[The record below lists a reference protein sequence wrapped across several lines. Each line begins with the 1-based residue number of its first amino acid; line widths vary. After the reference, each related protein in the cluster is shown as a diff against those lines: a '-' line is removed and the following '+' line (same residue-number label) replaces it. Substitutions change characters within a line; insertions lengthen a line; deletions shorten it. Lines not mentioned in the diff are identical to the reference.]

1 VVQHLDARSLVAS
14 AAPLASLPAVYDR
27 LSQALKN
34 PKVSATKI
42 AEIISEDA
50 SLVARLLRLVNSP
63 FYGFHG
69 RIETVSHAVGLV
81 GTDQIS
87 ELALATCVLRMFRG
101 IPAQLIDMNAFW
113 LHGLATGVAARVIGM
128 RRGETNVERL
138 FVAGILHDV
147 GRLVMYQG
155 LPDIAC
161 GILSHRPDDE
171 LMVETE
177 RKLLGFDHADVGGE
191 LLLAWNLPDSLVAA
205 AAFHHRPD
213 LDPSAPMASATIH
226 LADLVVHSLEV
237 GNSGEPHVPPLN
249 PEAWER
255 LGLPLSALSS
265 ILEQTQFELRETV
278 HSPSYRDIWSTSRRT
293 RAG

>member
-1 VVQHLDARSLVAS
+1 MPLDARSLVAT
-14 AAPLASLPAVYDR
+14 AAPLASLPAVYVR

-42 AEIISEDA
+42 ADILSEDA

-63 FYGFHG
+63 FYGFNG
-69 RIETVSHAVGLV
+69 RIDTVSRAVGMV
-81 GTDQIS
+81 GTDQIN
-87 ELALATCVLRMFRG
+87 ELALTTCVLRMFRG
-101 IPAQLIDMNAFW
+101 IPSQLVDMNAFW

-138 FVAGILHDV
+138 FVAGVLHEV
-147 GRLVMYQG
+147 GRLVMYQE
-155 LPDIAC
+155 LPDLTC
-161 GILSHRPDDE
+161 GMLSQLPDDE
-171 LMVETE
+171 LMFETE

-213 LDPSAPMASATIH
+213 LDPTAPMASATIH
-226 LADLVVHSLEV
+226 LADIVAHTLEA
-237 GNSGEPHVPPLN
+237 GNSGEPRVPRLN

-255 LGLPLSALSS
+255 LGLSVSSLVS
-265 ILEQTQFELRETV
+265 ILEQTQFELRETIS
-278 HSPSYRDIWSTSRRT
+278 SPQYREMWSGRPPSRP
-293 RAG
+293 